1 MLNVIRTPASRL
13 WSNVAV
19 HLGLPSSPMSRRR
32 VVVTER
38 FHDISPAFVAG
49 EQVDPE
55 ATINIVPVDSVVSD
69 SGPRPDRSQAT
80 DIAFW
85 FVPEIRVL
93 SYNVRGLRDDVA
105 ALTRVVRHCRPDVLV
120 VQEAPSVLRWRSRC
134 AAFAR
139 ECELLYT
146 AGGRTGGGN
155 LLLVAPRIDVHDVRE
170 SRIWQPWRDPIR
182 GVVSARLGLD
192 EGRFGVVGFHL
203 GLNPR
208 RRAAEVRKVVAA
220 GRSFG
225 DEPTLIAGD
234 FNETPE
240 AAGWAAFGEAGFTD
254 PLDGADRP
262 PTFPVGTPKAR
273 IDAILL
279 TKHFEVKEYGVP
291 DAPSIRA
298 DLLRATDHLP
308 VLAVVEVP

>member
-1 MLNVIRTPASRL
+1 
-13 WSNVAV
+13 
-19 HLGLPSSPMSRRR
+19 MSRRR